1 MIREQGSTVVTW
13 LCGSF
18 SNTAAACHG
27 SWENNYFAQ
36 TALSELNLSSHVDL
50 GHQKSAG
57 ALHWCS
63 YYCSKPWAA
72 LLQVWAQGSSTKCSF
87 WAGCTKH
94 GIATLPAWQE
104 KEKKD
109 FKATLHWT
117 RKGAGCKGLN
127 SLLHFCL
134 SPSLFFL
141 HFLLPLFLSLL
152 FLPETFQSLSLLL
165 LKGDEFRLYQLLGP
179 VSTLRLLVQ

>member
-50 GHQKSAG
+50 GHQKSVG

-72 LLQVWAQGSSTKCSF
+72 LLQVWAQGSSSTKCSF

-104 KEKKD
+104 KKK
-109 FKATLHWT
+109 
-117 RKGAGCKGLN
+117 RKTSRQLCTEPGKKQDVRDSTHCFISA
-127 SLLHFCL
+127 CL
-134 SPSLFFL
+134 RLFSSSTFFFL
-141 HFLLPLFLSLL
+141 CSSASCFF
-152 FLPETFQSLSLLL
+152 
-165 LKGDEFRLYQLLGP
+165 
-179 VSTLRLLVQ
+179 LRLSSLCRSFS